1 MKIKIDPG
9 ESIDNREVVFTGTSL
24 KAYIIRRDEKPVDI
38 HSAVYILMDSRRTG
52 FYIGESGDT
61 ACGGFV
67 NRFQNHKSRK
77 TEHWWSLALCF
88 TDTSEL
94 FDKVPVRKWIES
106 RLNEIAKDAGYLVVS
121 TAGASGAP
129 VSDAENKLGEI
140 LDFCWLLGIPWG
152 REKVDK
158 IVDSGVQSA
167 PKLAKSPSLNSKVKA
182 HGEMLVRRKLNVSSV
197 VASKRPIFLC
207 VRNSAD
213 AKGFPAGDG
222 FMVLKGSR
230 VSGNVGEKFKE
241 RNSGYFRLRTE
252 LETNGTIKDG
262 VFTDD
267 YVFDSA
273 SAASTVVVGNSS
285 SGNRDWR
292 TKDGKPLLEF
302 LK

>member
-1 MKIKIDPG
+1 MKIKIDPS
-9 ESIDNREVVFTGTSL
+9 ESAGNREVVFTGTSL

-38 HSAVYILMDSRRTG
+38 HSAVYILMDSRRSG

-61 ACGGFV
+61 TGGGFV
-67 NRFQNHKSRK
+67 NRFQRHKSHK
-77 TEHWWSLALCF
+77 TEDWWNLALCF

-121 TAGASGAP
+121 TAGASGLP
-129 VSDAENKLGEI
+129 VSDAQNKLEEI

-152 REKVDK
+152 RERVDK
-158 IVDSGVQSA
+158 IVEPDIQHTANKIKSQRMT
-167 PKLAKSPSLNSKVKA
+167 PK
-182 HGEMLVRRKLNVSSV
+182 
-197 VASKRPIFLC
+197 VATHVALLEAKRPVFLC
-207 VRNSAD
+207 TRNSAE
-213 AKGFPAGDG
+213 AQGYPVSDG
-222 FMVLKGSR
+222 FRVLKGSR
-230 VSGNVGEKFKE
+230 VSSNVGEKFRE
-241 RNSGYFRLRTE
+241 RDTGYYRLRMS
-252 LETNGTIKDG
+252 LEAGGTIKRG

-273 SAASTVVVGNSS
+273 SAASSVVVGNSS

-292 TKDGKPLLEF
+292 TKEGKPLLDF